1 MGRSLAKYFN
11 PCLIGNGLWEHQLKG
26 VCVFGCG
33 RGAVIQQCSTEGE
46 GCAWSWAWTP
56 GKPYPRGS
64 SGCFLPPL
72 PKGPLCQDLCRTE
85 PVTAKSLDARGGPC
99 VCWACCCFIA
109 WWIWALL
116 FPLQRSTIPT
126 KCFTLLSVKNLL
138 FFQIFYKFIHPRK
151 PDIPYFILLRG
162 CHCEGCGFT
171 CNWPLLALIS
181 LTATNC
187 KWRTNERNIYKFH
200 GNSGGA

>member
-1 MGRSLAKYFN
+1 MELNVDHGRTGIQWTCGCLLS
-11 PCLIGNGLWEHQLKG
+11 PC
-26 VCVFGCG
+26 
-33 RGAVIQQCSTEGE
+33 
-46 GCAWSWAWTP
+46 
-56 GKPYPRGS
+56 PRGS
-64 SGCFLPPL
+64 FA
-72 PKGPLCQDLCRTE
+72 GPLEGRE
-85 PVTAKSLDARGGPC
+85 PMTAKSLDMGAVGGEAL
-99 VCWACCCFIA
+99 VSAWACFCFIA
-109 WWIWALL
+109 WWIWALS
-116 FPLQRSTIPT
+116 FPLQRPTIRT

-138 FFQIFYKFIHPRK
+138 FFQIFYKFIHPWK

-171 CNWPLLALIS
+171 CNRPLLALIS

>member
-1 MGRSLAKYFN
+1 MLGS
-11 PCLIGNGLWEHQLKG
+11 
-26 VCVFGCG
+26 GCSNST
-33 RGAVIQQCSTEGE
+33 IQKCRAGKKA
-46 GCAWSWAWTP
+46 GWSWVRTIE
-56 GKPYPRGS
+56 KPS
-64 SGCFLPPL
+64 SQVELLSPL
-72 PKGPLCQDLCRTE
+72 PKGLFLLGSPEGGE
-85 PVTAKSLDARGGPC
+85 PATAKSLDAGWGRP
-99 VCWACCCFIA
+99 VFTWACFYFTA
-109 WWIWALL
+109 WWIWDLP
-116 FPLQRSTIPT
+116 FPLQRPTIRT

-138 FFQIFYKFIHPRK
+138 FFQIFYKFIHPWK

-171 CNWPLLALIS
+171 CTRPPLALIS

>member
-1 MGRSLAKYFN
+1 MNISIKR
-11 PCLIGNGLWEHQLKG
+11 G
-26 VCVFGCG
+26 VCILPGWG
-33 RGAVIQQCSTEGE
+33 SSNLTNQKQREGAVYESIEKQPSQPQLWCLFST
-46 GCAWSWAWTP
+46 
-56 GKPYPRGS
+56 
-64 SGCFLPPL
+64 L
-72 PKGPLCQDLCRTE
+72 PKGLLCQDLCGAE
-85 PVTAKSLDARGGPC
+85 SLTAESLDAGEEP
-99 VCWACCCFIA
+99 VFAWACFCFIA
-109 WWIWALL
+109 WWIWALP
-116 FPLQRSTIPT
+116 FPLQRPTIRT

-138 FFQIFYKFIHPRK
+138 FFQIFYKFIHPWK

-171 CNWPLLALIS
+171 CNRPPLALIS

>member
-1 MGRSLAKYFN
+1 MWAIEMPSS
-11 PCLIGNGLWEHQLKG
+11 Q
-26 VCVFGCG
+26 
-33 RGAVIQQCSTEGE
+33 GE
-46 GCAWSWAWTP
+46 PWYLLSPHTQETSVP
-56 GKPYPRGS
+56 
-64 SGCFLPPL
+64 
-72 PKGPLCQDLCRTE
+72 GPLEGRE
-85 PVTAKSLDARGGPC
+85 PVSAKSLDAGWGRPC
-99 VCWACCCFIA
+99 VHLGL
-109 WWIWALL
+109 LL
-116 FPLQRSTIPT
+116 FYGLMDLGAPFPFQRPTIRT

-138 FFQIFYKFIHPRK
+138 FFQIFYKFIHPWK

-171 CNWPLLALIS
+171 CNRPPLALIS

>member
-1 MGRSLAKYFN
+1 MAQVGEQQFLNS
-11 PCLIGNGLWEHQLKG
+11 ETVG
-26 VCVFGCG
+26 VGVGF
-33 RGAVIQQCSTEGE
+33 
-46 GCAWSWAWTP
+46 SWARTTGEP
-56 GKPYPRGS
+56 AS
-64 SGCFLPPL
+64 C
-72 PKGPLCQDLCRTE
+72 GPLGASCLLAWGAPLLGPLEGRE
-85 PVTAKSLDARGGPC
+85 PMTAKSLDTGSGDALVSAR
-99 VCWACCCFIA
+99 ACFCFTA
-109 WWIWALL
+109 WRIWVLS
-116 FPLQRSTIPT
+116 FPLQRPTICT

-138 FFQIFYKFIHPRK
+138 FFQIFYKFIHPWK

-171 CNWPLLALIS
+171 CNRPLLALIS

>member
-1 MGRSLAKYFN
+1 MDHGKAIIPGGALLPPFSLA
-11 PCLIGNGLWEHQLKG
+11 Q
-26 VCVFGCG
+26 
-33 RGAVIQQCSTEGE
+33 GAS
-46 GCAWSWAWTP
+46 
-56 GKPYPRGS
+56 
-64 SGCFLPPL
+64 LP
-72 PKGPLCQDLCRTE
+72 GPLVGRE
-85 PVTAKSLDARGGPC
+85 PVTAKSSDARGRPCASLGPAS
-99 VCWACCCFIA
+99 VLQPDGFGIS
-109 WWIWALL
+109 LS
-116 FPLQRSTIPT
+116 PLQRPTIRT

-138 FFQIFYKFIHPRK
+138 FFQIFYKFIHPWK

-171 CNWPLLALIS
+171 CNRPPLALIS

>member
-1 MGRSLAKYFN
+1 M
-11 PCLIGNGLWEHQLKG
+11 WT
-26 VCVFGCG
+26 
-33 RGAVIQQCSTEGE
+33 TE
-46 GCAWSWAWTP
+46 
-56 GKPYPRGS
+56 KPS
-64 SGCFLPPL
+64 SQVEVLSPL
-72 PKGPLCQDLCRTE
+72 PKGLLCRDLQRAE
-85 PVTAKSLDARGGPC
+85 SLQQLNRWRLAEEDPVFT
-99 VCWACCCFIA
+99 WACFYFMA
-109 WWIWALL
+109 WWIWDLP
-116 FPLQRSTIPT
+116 FPLQRPTIRT

-138 FFQIFYKFIHPRK
+138 FFQIFYKFIHPWK

-171 CNWPLLALIS
+171 CNRPPLALIS